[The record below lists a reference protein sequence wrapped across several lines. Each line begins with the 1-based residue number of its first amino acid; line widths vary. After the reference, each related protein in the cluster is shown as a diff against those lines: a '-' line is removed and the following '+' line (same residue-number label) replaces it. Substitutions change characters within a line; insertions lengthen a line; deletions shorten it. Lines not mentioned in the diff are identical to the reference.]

1 MPSARLYGDDDDD
14 DDDDEVGEKGKIT
27 NRHSTGESS

>member
-1 MPSARLYGDDDDD
+1 MPSARLYGG
-14 DDDDEVGEKGKIT
+14 DDDDELVGKKGKIT